1 MLKGFLKKQIRFET
15 WKEGKGTMTTTTV
28 DKAIE
33 TLAQSVSE
41 TNQAVVEDFVE
52 AQKRAIDFTRGAIE
66 QGINVLRENI
76 EDSRALTKKFVEE
89 GQMPQDV
96 VQVVLDVAASAREH
110 NAHYATQILEDGAK
124 LLSSQI
130 KSARRLAQTGIDQS
144 QRYQQAYRSL
154 FYSTI
159 DGWLDFLTIPFSFA
173 QDALEATE
181 SIALR
186 GVDSAASITKQGV
199 ETVQEA
205 AQRAAS
211 AFEQASNEAAH
222 AAEEAQK
229 SAHQPKQT
237 ASKAAK

>member
-1 MLKGFLKKQIRFET
+1 MA
-15 WKEGKGTMTTTTV
+15 TTTE

-33 TLAQSVSE
+33 TLAQSMRE
-41 TNQAVVEDFVE
+41 TNQAVAENVVE

-76 EDSRALTKKFVEE
+76 EDSSALTKKFVEE

-96 VQVVLDVAASAREH
+96 VQVVLDVAASARER
-110 NAHYATQILEDGAK
+110 NAKYAAQLLEDGAK
-124 LLSSQI
+124 LLRSQI
-130 KSARRLAQTGIDQS
+130 KSARQLAQTAIDQS
-144 QRYQQAYRSL
+144 QRRQQAYRSL
-154 FYSTI
+154 FFSTI
-159 DGWLDFLTIPFSFA
+159 DSSLDLLTIPFSFA

-186 GVDSAASITKQGV
+186 GVDSAASVTKQGL
-199 ETVQEA
+199 ETVQEV

-211 AFEQASNEAAH
+211 AVEQVSNEAAH
-222 AAEEAQK
+222 DAEEAQK
-229 SAHQPKQT
+229 IAHQPKQT